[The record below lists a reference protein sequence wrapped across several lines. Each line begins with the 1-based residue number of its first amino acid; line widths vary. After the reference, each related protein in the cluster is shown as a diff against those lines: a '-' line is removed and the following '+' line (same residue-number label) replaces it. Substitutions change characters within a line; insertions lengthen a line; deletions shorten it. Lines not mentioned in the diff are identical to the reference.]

1 MRSRRRS
8 AAPRWWANTPTK
20 CWDDEKGGIVT
31 TTADIHW
38 DPYDSAT
45 FEDPHPT
52 YRRLRDE
59 APLYRNDEHGF
70 YAVSRFADV
79 ERVLVDRETH
89 LSRFGNILDQ
99 MKSGRPLP
107 PGTLIFEEPPVHTA
121 RRALLSRVFTPKHMY
136 ELDGRIREFCRNRLD
151 LVDGTGGFD
160 FVADLGAQ
168 VPMRVIAMLLG
179 IPESD
184 QESVRDH
191 YHESMH
197 QPRDRVADSFPDGE
211 MFASYVDWRR
221 DHPSDDLMSTLLQAE
236 FEDETGATRRLT
248 RQEILTYVTVLAGA
262 GNETTNLLI
271 GWMGMLFGDHP
282 DQRRAVVGDRS
293 LVRNAVEEVL
303 RYESIAHIIGRTTS
317 RDVELHG
324 EVVPAGSI
332 VLTLPAAGNRDERAF
347 PDPDRFDVARSM
359 GHHLAFGYG
368 AHFCLGAAL
377 ARTEARVV
385 LEEVLDRFPDW
396 EVDHAAATM
405 LPPGPN
411 RGWATMP
418 VVTA

>member
-1 MRSRRRS
+1 MS
-8 AAPRWWANTPTK
+8 
-20 CWDDEKGGIVT
+20 T
-31 TTADIHW
+31 TGDIRW
-38 DPYDSAT
+38 DPYDGAT

-52 YRRLRDE
+52 YQRLRDE
-59 APLYRNDEHGF
+59 APLYRNEEHGF

-99 MKSGRPLP
+99 MKSGRALP

-136 ELDGRIREFCRNRLD
+136 ELDGRIREFCRSRLD
-151 LVDGTGGFD
+151 LVDPAEGFD

-179 IPESD
+179 IPETD

-197 QPRDRVADSFPDGE
+197 RPRDRAADSFPDGE
-211 MFASYVDWRR
+211 MFAAYVDWRR
-221 DHPSDDLMSTLLQAE
+221 DHPSDDLMTTLLQAE
-236 FEDETGATRRLT
+236 FEDESGATRQLT

-271 GWMGMLFGDHP
+271 GWMGKLFGDHP
-282 DQRRAVVGDRS
+282 DQRRAVAADRS
-293 LVRNAVEEVL
+293 LVRNAIEEVL
-303 RYESIAHIIGRTTS
+303 RYESIAHIIGRTTA

-396 EVDHAAATM
+396 EVDHAGATM

-418 VVTA
+418 VVVA